1 MNDYEKRRVDV
12 QHGEKG
18 KKVTE
23 MNSSTRAVYYY
34 LLAKSTWN
42 LAHNEDHY
50 YIRKKDINKTDMSK
64 RLGYS
69 RPTIYKCIDTLKE
82 KGKIFEDENYYIIFW
97 PKPYATMRQEVLEY
111 LIGYFKSFGSDI
123 IWLLAILKSLPES
136 ERKQG
141 FNASEL
147 VYMLEHCP
155 DRATRANVRAM
166 LYILQEDGFIKM
178 RNVWTTNNLGVSYY
192 IYKFDEISIERLPI
206 QIDKD
211 GAIDIE
217 RCDRAKKQFLEK
229 EKEENIA

>member
-12 QHGEKG
+12 QHGEKD

-50 YIRKKDINKTDMSK
+50 YIRKKDLNKSDMSK
-64 RLGYS
+64 QLGYS
-69 RPTIYKCIDTLKE
+69 RPTIYKCIDTLKQ
-82 KGKIFEDENYYIIFW
+82 KHKIFEDENYYILPW
-97 PKPYATMRQEVLEY
+97 PKPYAIMRQEVLRY
-111 LIGYFKSFGSDI
+111 LIGYFKIFGSDI
-123 IWLLAILKSLPES
+123 IWLLAILKGIPEP

-155 DRATRANVRAM
+155 DKTMRAYVRAM

-178 RNVWTTNNLGVSYY
+178 RSVWTTNNTGVSYY
-192 IYKFDEISIERLPI
+192 IYKFDEVNTEYLPV
-206 QIDKD
+206 QVDKD
-211 GAIDIE
+211 IDIDEE
-217 RCDRAKKQFLEK
+217 RCDKVKAQFLDGEQ
-229 EKEENIA
+229 ENIV